1 MAIPRVLRTGPDPD
15 QISLTFFFPAREDS
29 SDYYGDVFRMDSR
42 MKANKKYNQGN
53 DNVGS
58 GISAGK
64 RTGF

>member
-1 MAIPRVLRTGPDPD
+1 
-15 QISLTFFFPAREDS
+15 
-29 SDYYGDVFRMDSR
+29 MDSR